1 MLTLFLLFSFFFP
14 DPILAENDTVPK
26 PVQEFW
32 FWNQYDLPRNAA
44 TKSSYETVYL
54 KDFQRFGEGFY
65 DSPNSLNQTVSSIFQ
80 PFESHT
86 VDFSKPFALEFLLLT
101 HVNNPVGISWEF
113 WDNAGPELV
122 VSVFDKKVDMG
133 ILENGKWENSGFNS
147 KLWKK
152 YWNHYL
158 LNFDGKNITVYEQGQ
173 KVWQKEMGQTLEGN
187 HLILKSF
194 LEKEPFMEAHDI
206 LKKTA
211 IFNNFLTEN
220 EIGSLFSKVEKQ
232 ISAGKL
238 YTDTFHLMAG
248 PYLND
253 IRESSAQLVWETDRA
268 SKAALAYG
276 EKLPLEMSRNFDSG
290 IDLIQTASLENLKS
304 ETTYF
309 YKLELE
315 SESGEKLSTPVLS
328 FQTAKPKGSPFL
340 FGIIS
345 DTESRPQINNRV
357 AQRLWEER
365 PDFLIHLGDLTDGGW
380 KESKF
385 EWTMEYFQG
394 VGALTSR
401 IPIATVPGNGD
412 GDLHWY
418 GQYHPHVGEK
428 GFYLFGYGDA
438 SFFMLNSNPRKDL
451 QKGGEQYVWLENELA
466 KSESKW
472 KFVVLHH
479 APYSAD
485 EDDYGNTW
493 KGPGN
498 QGDPQLRD
506 LISLVEAK
514 EVDMVFFGHLHTYMR
529 SHPLKGDK
537 VDSEKGT
544 VYVQAGGA
552 GGNLEDNAPARTWF
566 TAKNYRGHHYCTVQ
580 VIGDSLELRTYNLE
594 GEIIDVVTIKK

>member
-1 MLTLFLLFSFFFP
+1 M
-14 DPILAENDTVPK
+14 
-26 PVQEFW
+26 
-32 FWNQYDLPRNAA
+32 R
-44 TKSSYETVYL
+44 
-54 KDFQRFGEGFY
+54 
-65 DSPNSLNQTVSSIFQ
+65 
-80 PFESHT
+80 
-86 VDFSKPFALEFLLLT
+86 
-101 HVNNPVGISWEF
+101 
-113 WDNAGPELV
+113 
-122 VSVFDKKVDMG
+122 
-133 ILENGKWENSGFNS
+133 ENGIWEESGFNS
-147 KLWKK
+147 KPWKK
-152 YWNHYL
+152 YWNHYF
-158 LNFDGKNITVYEQGQ
+158 LNFDGKNVTLFEQGEM
-173 KVWQKEMGQTLEGN
+173 VWQKELDKTLEGSQS
-187 HLILKSF
+187 ILKSF
-194 LEKEPFMEAHDI
+194 LDKEPYMEAHDI
-206 LKKTA
+206 LKKAA
-211 IFNNFLTEN
+211 IFNQHLTEQ
-220 EIGSLFSKVEKQ
+220 EIADIFSKVEKQ

-238 YTDTFHLMAG
+238 YSDKFHLMAG

-253 IRESSAQLVWETDRA
+253 IGENSAQLVWETDRA
-268 SKAALAYG
+268 SKAILTYG
-276 EKLPLEMSRNFDSG
+276 EKLPLEMYKNFDSG
-290 IDLIQTASLENLKS
+290 EELIQTVSLENLKPGTS
-304 ETTYF
+304 YF

-315 SESGEKLSTPVLS
+315 SENGEKLSTPVLS
-328 FQTAKPKGSPFL
+328 FQTAKPIGNPFL

-345 DTESRPQINNRV
+345 DTESRPQVNNQV

-365 PDFLIHLGDLTDGGW
+365 PDFLVHLGDLTDGGW
-380 KESKF
+380 KDSKF

-394 VGALTSR
+394 TGALTSR

-418 GQYHPHVGEK
+418 KHYHPHTGEK
-428 GFYLFGYGDA
+428 GFYRFDYGDA

-466 KSESKW
+466 KSGSKW

-493 KGPGN
+493 KEPGN
-498 QGDPQLRD
+498 QGDPQLKD
-506 LISLVEAK
+506 LISLVEAH

-580 VIGDSLELRTYNLE
+580 VVGDSLELRTYNLE
-594 GEIIDVVTIKK
+594 GEIIDVFKVNK